1 MLLLSLLFACS
12 EYKVYPEP
20 EENLPEDTGD
30 PVIPDPEPEAPIAL
44 TGITQEAKRMVQV
57 ALDGSLSYDPDDELA
72 VLQYSWALD
81 SQPEG
86 ATVTFSDTE
95 TANPSFS
102 SDILGDYIFSLVVT
116 DEDGLVSEPAY
127 AMVSVIPYEHMIV
140 NLSWDVP
147 NLDLDL
153 HLLNPTGTYYSEGDC
168 YFGNPEPDWGVP
180 EDQTDNPFLLID
192 DEGWE
197 SRESIELL
205 RPEEDVYT
213 VLIHH
218 YNQRD
223 AAMPFTTPHLR
234 IVGDGELIYDADLP
248 RITEEGLV
256 MTAGKIDWAT
266 QSFLTDFSM
275 TTHAAMGGPVYND

>member
-1 MLLLSLLFACS
+1 MIAILMWAACS

-20 EENLPEDTGD
+20 QENLPNDTGE
-30 PVIPDPEPEAPIAL
+30 PVELPPEPEAPIAL
-44 TGITQEAKRMVQV
+44 TGVTQEAKRMVV
-57 ALDGSLSYDPDDELA
+57 ATLDGSLSYDPDDALAELQF
-72 VLQYSWALD
+72 LWSLD

-86 ATVTFSDTE
+86 ASVSFEGIE
-95 TANPSFS
+95 TANPTFS
-102 SDILGDYIFSLVVT
+102 ADLLGDYIFSLVVT
-116 DEDGLVSEPAY
+116 DADGLVSEPAY
-127 AMVSVIPYEHMIV
+127 AMVSVVPYEYMIV
-140 NLSWDVP
+140 NLSWDVS

-168 YFGNPEPDWGVP
+168 YFGNPEPDWGVL
-180 EDQTDNPFLLID
+180 EDQTDNPYLLTD

-197 SRESIELL
+197 AIESIELL
-205 RPEEDVYT
+205 RPEEATYT

-234 IVGDGELIYDADLP
+234 VIGDGDIIYDSDLP

-256 MTAGKIDWAT
+256 MTAGQIDWIT
-266 QSFLTDFSM
+266 QTFITDFSM
-275 TTHAAMGGPVYND
+275 TSHAAMGGPAYND